1 MGDSR
6 FQIGNVGGASEPR
19 PLENGASTVREGR
32 SPVLRSLTLPVS
44 FGVGVLLLLAIFPI
58 GFSGCRKQADYPSHP
73 ITLVCPWAVGGGTD
87 RISRLVALYLEQD
100 LGVRVNVVN
109 VTGGGGVTGHRYGAR
124 ARPDG
129 YTLTM
134 MTVELNMLHW
144 RNLTHLSWQDFQP
157 IALINQDAAALFA
170 LAGEKRWTDLSSLT
184 RYISENPGQLTAS
197 GTATGGIWHLA
208 LAGWLDTAGLDPQA
222 VRWIPMTGAG
232 PSLQDLVSGGVDLV
246 CCSLPEARV
255 LLESGQVRSLG
266 VMADERTA
274 SYENVP
280 TFRELGSDWN
290 MRAWRGI
297 GVPAGTPPSI
307 TRKILESLESAFE
320 GRTLV
325 NSRSLP
331 EILQGQG
338 FNVTW
343 APIEEF
349 AAKLARIDQVLGRLL
364 EAKRFE
370 SLEQGSIGPMVF
382 PVLVSAAL
390 LLSVLAAVFRSSLT
404 SQPLERSA
412 GGLRV
417 CLEIGLLMVFFLLAV
432 ERTGFLEA
440 GTALLFLALWRL
452 GNRWWMSALVA
463 LVTMPLVYELFA
475 NRLGVVLPRGW
486 LGW

>member
-1 MGDSR
+1 
-6 FQIGNVGGASEPR
+6 
-19 PLENGASTVREGR
+19 
-32 SPVLRSLTLPVS
+32 
-44 FGVGVLLLLAIFPI
+44 
-58 GFSGCRKQADYPSHP
+58 
-73 ITLVCPWAVGGGTD
+73 
-87 RISRLVALYLEQD
+87 
-100 LGVRVNVVN
+100 
-109 VTGGGGVTGHRYGAR
+109 
-124 ARPDG
+124 
-129 YTLTM
+129 
-134 MTVELNMLHW
+134 
-144 RNLTHLSWQDFQP
+144 
-157 IALINQDAAALFA
+157 
-170 LAGEKRWTDLSSLT
+170 
-184 RYISENPGQLTAS
+184 
-197 GTATGGIWHLA
+197 
-208 LAGWLDTAGLDPQA
+208 
-222 VRWIPMTGAG
+222 
-232 PSLQDLVSGGVDLV
+232 
-246 CCSLPEARV
+246 
-255 LLESGQVRSLG
+255 
-266 VMADERTA
+266 
-274 SYENVP
+274 
-280 TFRELGSDWN
+280 
-290 MRAWRGI
+290 MR
-297 GVPAGTPPSI
+297 
-307 TRKILESLESAFE
+307 